1 MPSLVEEKNLG
12 AAIWVRRPTES
23 ALNILVISY
32 PRVSLTYAKGCDGSG
47 FACGLDLLCF
57 QVSTG
62 GGGSQ
67 DGGAVSGEG
76 CRLWVGSGVW
86 VSCTC

>member
-1 MPSLVEEKNLG
+1 MLKVVG
-12 AAIWVRRPTES
+12 R
-23 ALNILVISY
+23 
-32 PRVSLTYAKGCDGSG
+32 DGSG

-67 DGGAVSGEG
+67 DGGAGSGEG
-76 CRLWVGSGVW
+76 QVVGWIRCLGFLYMLIDIYLGRMVG
-86 VSCTC
+86 

>member
-1 MPSLVEEKNLG
+1 MLKVVG
-12 AAIWVRRPTES
+12 R
-23 ALNILVISY
+23 
-32 PRVSLTYAKGCDGSG
+32 DGSG

-76 CRLWVGSGVW
+76 QVVGWVRCLGFLYMLIGIYLGRMVG
-86 VSCTC
+86 

>member
-23 ALNILVISY
+23 ALNILVISS
-32 PRVSLTYAKGCDGSG
+32 PPCEFHVCKRLWVVMV
-47 FACGLDLLCF
+47 LDLLCF

-76 CRLWVGSGVW
+76 AGCGLGQVFGFPVHAD
-86 VSCTC
+86 

>member
-1 MPSLVEEKNLG
+1 MQ
-12 AAIWVRRPTES
+12 
-23 ALNILVISY
+23 
-32 PRVSLTYAKGCDGSG
+32 RVVGRDGSG

-76 CRLWVGSGVW
+76 AGCGLDQVFGFPVHAD
-86 VSCTC
+86 

>member
-1 MPSLVEEKNLG
+1 MLKVVG
-12 AAIWVRRPTES
+12 R
-23 ALNILVISY
+23 
-32 PRVSLTYAKGCDGSG
+32 DGSG

-76 CRLWVGSGVW
+76 LQVVGGFRCLGFLYMLIDIYLGRMVG
-86 VSCTC
+86 

>member
-1 MPSLVEEKNLG
+1 MQ
-12 AAIWVRRPTES
+12 
-23 ALNILVISY
+23 
-32 PRVSLTYAKGCDGSG
+32 RVVGRDGSG

>member
-1 MPSLVEEKNLG
+1 MQ
-12 AAIWVRRPTES
+12 
-23 ALNILVISY
+23 
-32 PRVSLTYAKGCDGSG
+32 RVVGRDGSG

-62 GGGSQ
+62 VGGSQ

-76 CRLWVGSGVW
+76 FQVVGLCLFGCHV
-86 VSCTC
+86 T